1 MDISRFL
8 SSAPGRLVKLS
19 EEDTA
24 FVPAPLPPQGWALPE
39 RLWPK
44 LAQAKQEI
52 GLLEGIGRSLPNS
65 EVLLR
70 PLQNREAIRSSSL
83 EGTYATPEQLLLL
96 ELDTEKT
103 DGGAT
108 SAVREVAN

>member
-8 SSAPGRLVKLS
+8 SRAPGRLVKLS

-39 RLWPK
+39 RFWPK